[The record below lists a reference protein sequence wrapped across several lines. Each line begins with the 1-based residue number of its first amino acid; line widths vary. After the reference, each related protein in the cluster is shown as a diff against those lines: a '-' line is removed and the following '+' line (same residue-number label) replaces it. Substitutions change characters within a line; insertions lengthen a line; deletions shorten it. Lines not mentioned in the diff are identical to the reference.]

1 MPEWWRPYFE
11 TFVSR
16 AHELVRATGA
26 QPTSFIR
33 STYDNQ
39 RVGGASNSQ
48 HLVGTGLDL
57 VPRMGSSNSIVAA
70 RARSLGLVAI
80 DEGDHVH
87 VQLFQA
93 NTLPAWVFQ
102 ALAS

>member
-1 MPEWWRPYFE
+1 VPEWWRPYFDS
-11 TFVSR
+11 FVSR
-16 AHELVRATGA
+16 ASELIRSTGA

-33 STYDNQ
+33 STYDNT
-39 RVGGASNSQ
+39 RVGGAPNSQ
-48 HLVGTGLDL
+48 HLVATALDL

-87 VQLFQA
+87 VQLFKA
-93 NTLPAWVFQ
+93 DTLPAWVFQ